1 MKKEKH
7 VLVLTY
13 WSFADALIQTYTLP
27 YLKIILQ
34 VLPKKSAIFLVTL
47 EKAGHS
53 KIQKATLDELNKEG
67 IHLISVDYKPFG
79 ILGFWMWVK
88 LGARLIVKVMR
99 EKISIIHCW
108 GTPAGA
114 IGVLLSLLLKRK
126 LIIDSYEPHAEAMVE
141 NGTWK
146 KNGLPFRILFFLE
159 KLQSK
164 KAAHV
169 ICAAHGMDNYA
180 KKKYDVNLKNVFVKP
195 ACVNLEL
202 FSDTDI
208 KDKQLLKEL
217 NLHNKIVALYAGKF
231 GGIYLDKEVFQFL
244 KLAHLHWGDKLRVL
258 LLTNQNNR
266 EIERWCT
273 ETGLPT
279 DIVII
284 RFVRHEKIPK
294 YMGLANFAIT
304 PVKPV
309 PTKRYCTPIKDGE
322 YWAMGLPVV
331 IPNNISED
339 SQVIE
344 NHDAGAV
351 LYQLNDEAYREAIK
365 KIDNIL
371 QEDNIIRYNRI
382 RGLAV
387 KYRNFSIAEDVY
399 SKVYRTLN

>member
-13 WSFADALIQTYTLP
+13 WSFSDALIQTYTLP
-27 YLKIILQ
+27 YLKIILKI
-34 VLPKKSAIFLVTL
+34 LPAKSSIFLLTL
-47 EKAGHS
+47 EKAGHPKTQQTIVS
-53 KIQKATLDELNKEG
+53 ELKREG
-67 IHLISVDYKPFG
+67 IHLIAVDYKPFG
-79 ILGFWMWVK
+79 VLGFWMWLKLAAQLTVK
-88 LGARLIVKVMR
+88 IVK

-108 GTPAGA
+108 GTPAGGL
-114 IGVLLSLLLKRK
+114 GVLLLLFSKKK

-146 KNGLPFRILFFLE
+146 PKALPFRILFFLE

-164 KAAHV
+164 KATHV
-169 ICAAHGMDNYA
+169 ICAAKGMDAYA
-180 KKKYDVNLKNVFVKP
+180 KNKYDVDLKNVLVKP

-202 FSDTDI
+202 FSATDI
-208 KDKQLLKEL
+208 KDKELLHEL

-231 GGIYLDKEVFQFL
+231 GGIYLDKEVFEFL
-244 KLAHLHWGDKLRVL
+244 KSAHQHWGDKLRVL
-258 LLTNQNNR
+258 LLTNQNIR
-266 EIERWCT
+266 EIERWCN

-284 RFVRHEKIPK
+284 RFVAHEKIPN
-294 YMGLANFAIT
+294 YMGLADFAIT

-339 SQVIE
+339 SQIVQ
-344 NHDAGAV
+344 NYNAGAV
-351 LYQLNDEAYREAIK
+351 LYQLNDEAYREAVK
-365 KIDNIL
+365 KIDLIL
-371 QEDNIIRYNRI
+371 QEDKIVRYNRI
-382 RGLAV
+382 RSLAV
-387 KYRNFSIAEDVY
+387 TYRNFSIAENVYNTVY
-399 SKVYRTLN
+399 STLN